1 MRGIRRVHSVL
12 PCNCSHDAAG
22 QPPHNCN
29 ATATTAT
36 TPQESAAD
44 DNARQL
50 SRRTVS
56 SVICPTGSQPKN
68 SR

>member
-22 QPPHNCN
+22 QPPHNRN
-29 ATATTAT
+29 AMAT
-36 TPQESAAD
+36 TPLESAAD